1 VSTSTGTRTTTSADG
16 TTIAYQAFGE
26 GPAVVIV
33 GGATNRKEDW
43 VELAQALSEDGFSG
57 VTYDRRGRGD
67 SGDTRPFAVE
77 REVEDLV
84 AVIEAVGAP
93 AGVHTISSG
102 GAVAYRAIAAG
113 APIASMT
120 AFETPYR
127 VEGAPPPPAEYTDHL
142 QELYDADRRGDMI
155 EYFMTAAVGQPQE
168 AVDQMK
174 QMPFW
179 DDFAQLGPTILY
191 DGLQLGGGR
200 TPLPTDLL
208 QSIEVPVLCIAS
220 TGSPDWL
227 RDAASAAA
235 DTLPDGTFTLLE
247 GEFHSAPTQVVAP
260 VLAAHHRH

>member
-1 VSTSTGTRTTTSADG
+1 MSPETSTTTSADG
-16 TTIAYQAFGE
+16 TTIAFLAFGQ

-43 VELAQALSEDGFSG
+43 VELAEALAADGFTG

-77 REVEDLV
+77 REVEDLG
-84 AVIEAVGAP
+84 AVIDAVGAP
-93 AGVHTISSG
+93 AGVHTVSSG

-113 APIASMT
+113 VPIATLS

-127 VEGAPPPPAEYTDHL
+127 VEGAPTPPADYTDHL
-142 QELYDADRRGDMI
+142 QELYDADRREDMLA
-155 EYFMTAAVGQPQE
+155 YFMTAGVGQPPE
-168 AVDQMK
+168 AVEQMK

-179 DDFAQLGPTILY
+179 EAMVPLGPTVLY
-191 DGLQLGGGR
+191 DGLQLGGGG

-208 QSIEVPVLCIAS
+208 ARIDVPVLCVAS

-235 DTLPDGTFTLLE
+235 DVLPDATYTVLE
-247 GEFHSAPTQVVAP
+247 GEFHSAPVSVLAP
-260 VLAAHHRH
+260 VLAAHHRR

>member
-1 VSTSTGTRTTTSADG
+1 MSTQTTTSADG
-16 TTIAYQAFGE
+16 TTIAFQTYGE
-26 GPAVVIV
+26 GPAIVIV

-43 VELAQALSEDGFSG
+43 VELAQALAQDGFTG

-67 SGDTRPFAVE
+67 SADTRPFAVE

-84 AVIEAVGAP
+84 AVIDAVGAP

-113 APIASMT
+113 APIASMS

-127 VEGAPPPPAEYTDHL
+127 VEGAPLPPADYTEHL
-142 QELYDADRRGDMI
+142 QALYDADRRGDMLA
-155 EYFMTAAVGQPQE
+155 YFMTAAVGQPEE
-168 AVDQMK
+168 AVEQMR

-179 DDFAQLGPTILY
+179 DDLARLGPTILY
-191 DGLQLGGGR
+191 DGLQLGGSQA
-200 TPLPTDLL
+200 PLPTELL
-208 QSIEVPVLCIAS
+208 RGIDVPVLCIAS

-235 DTLPDGTFTLLE
+235 DAVPDGTFTVLE
-247 GEFHSAPTQVVAP
+247 GEFHNAPVPVVAP
-260 VLAAHHRH
+260 VLAAHHQR

>member
-1 VSTSTGTRTTTSADG
+1 MTTQTTTSADG
-16 TTIAYQAFGE
+16 TTIAYQAYGE

-43 VELAQALSEDGFSG
+43 VELARALAQDGFTG

-113 APIASMT
+113 APIASMS

-127 VEGAPPPPAEYTDHL
+127 LEGAPLPPADYTDHL
-142 QELYDADRRGDMI
+142 QELYDADRRGDMLA
-155 EYFMTAAVGQPQE
+155 YFMTAGVGQPEE
-168 AVDQMK
+168 AVEQMK

-179 DDFAQLGPTILY
+179 DDLAQLGPTILY
-191 DGLQLGGGR
+191 DGLQLGGGQ
-200 TPLPTDLL
+200 TPLPAELL
-208 QSIEVPVLCIAS
+208 ASIDVPVLCLAS

-235 DTLPDGTFTLLE
+235 DAVPDGTFTVLE
-247 GEFHSAPTQVVAP
+247 GEFHNAPVSVVAP
-260 VLAAHHRH
+260 ALAAHHRR

>member
-1 VSTSTGTRTTTSADG
+1 MSTQTTTSADG
-16 TTIAYQAFGE
+16 TTIAYQAYGE

-43 VELAQALSEDGFSG
+43 VELAHALANDGFTG
-57 VTYDRRGRGD
+57 ATYDRRGRGE

-113 APIASMT
+113 APIATMS

-127 VEGAPPPPAEYTDHL
+127 VAGAPTPPVDYTDHL
-142 QELYDADRRGDMI
+142 QDLYDANRRSDMLA
-155 EYFMTAAVGQPQE
+155 YFMTAGVGQPPEQVE
-168 AVDQMK
+168 QMK

-179 DDFAQLGPTILY
+179 DDLAQLGPTVLY
-191 DGLQLGGGR
+191 DGLQLGGGQ
-200 TPLPTDLL
+200 TPLPIELL
-208 QSIEVPVLCIAS
+208 QSIDVPVLSIGS

-227 RDAASAAA
+227 RDAAEAAA
-235 DTLPDGTFTLLE
+235 SAVPDGTFTVLE
-247 GEFHSAPTQVVAP
+247 GEFHSAPTAAVAP
-260 VLAAHHRH
+260 VLAAHHRP